1 MLYVLRN
8 LVLMTKYTQG
18 VNYPNYSHINIFN
31 AAVFLVEIR
40 PGFVFISPG
49 LSGVVRMYL
58 DNSLK
63 VEGTLLTIKLTTVL
77 NSAQA
82 AAIFSSESFWKTR
95 NNQGSLCSTELMARV
110 LY

>member
-1 MLYVLRN
+1 
-8 LVLMTKYTQG
+8 MTKYTQG

-49 LSGVVRMYL
+49 LSGVVRMFL

-110 LY
+110 LN